1 MITLPEGYRP
11 RFPDSE
17 TVVLDMCQP
26 ELDRLTPS
34 GTAVTWWPL
43 RDTTKIS
50 DGFPLVRVHKV
61 PGKYEAAGHH
71 LNSNVQISVL
81 TGRRD
86 DSWTVLGFVGDE
98 LFRKFEHGGRVDHED
113 GSFTMVRGFD
123 VAPVTQQI
131 PDLNPDHRVVQ
142 TIFTVTLRRRA

>member
-1 MITLPEGYRP
+1 MITLPNGYRP
-11 RFPDSE
+11 RFPDNE

-26 ELDRLTPS
+26 ELDRLTPQ
-34 GTAVTWWPL
+34 GKAVTWWPE

-50 DGFPLVRVHKV
+50 TGFPWLRVHRV
-61 PGKYEAAGHH
+61 PGKYEADGRH
-71 LNSNVQISVL
+71 LDSNVQISVL
-81 TGRRD
+81 TDRRD
-86 DSWTVLGFVGDE
+86 DSWRVLGFVGDE
-98 LFRKFEHGGRVDHED
+98 LFRKFQHGGRVDHED

-142 TIFTVTLRRRA
+142 TVFTVTLRRRA